1 MENQTNNPSAAAAAA
16 AAAAIDNTTEKAQVT
31 VIIVPFPAQGHLNQM
46 LQLSCL
52 ISSYSIPV
60 HYVGSA
66 VHNRQAQL
74 RSNGLNPNDVAGIN
88 FHDLPIPPFASPPP
102 DPNSANKFPAQLQ
115 PAFDATLNLRQPLAD
130 FMRTMSEKHRRVVVI
145 HDPLIASVVEDI
157 VSIPNAESYAF
168 NCISAFCDVKYLF
181 EMMGKPCPVPRLQ
194 ELPTIEECI
203 TDGVLRFIA
212 LQNEGLQLRNGDL
225 HNTCRLLEDPY
236 LDILESEEI
245 AGGRKSWA
253 IGPLIP
259 AKLPEKTDG
268 RRHDCLTWLDKQEPK
283 SVMYVTFGTTTT
295 LTDEEIEVV
304 ANGLEQSKH
313 KFLWVLR
320 EADKGNVF
328 DGEERREIQLPSG
341 FERRVDGVGM
351 VFREWA
357 PQPEIL
363 AHESVG
369 GFMSHCGWNSCIES
383 ITMGVPIATWPMHS
397 DQPTNAVLVTEILRT
412 GLCVKEWT
420 KEREMVVIASTVESI
435 VRRLMGSEEGAE
447 VRKRAEDL
455 AAVVRRATEEG
466 GASRLEL
473 DSFVAHITRQNE

>member
-1 MENQTNNPSAAAAAA
+1 MGSLNH
-16 AAAAIDNTTEKAQVT
+16 AAAIDEQAQVT

-66 VHNRQAQL
+66 VHNRQAKL
-74 RSNGLNPNDVAGIN
+74 RSNGLNPNDVAGIH
-88 FHDLPIPPFASPPP
+88 FHDLPIPPFPSPPP
-102 DPNSANKFPAQLQ
+102 NPNSSNKFPAQLQ

-130 FMRTMSEKHRRVVVI
+130 FMRTLSEKHRRVVVI

-168 NCISAFCDVKYLF
+168 NCLSGFFQVFYVHEL
-181 EMMGKPCPVPRLQ
+181 MGKKCSLKSPK
-194 ELPTIEECI
+194 ELPTVASCI
-203 TDGVLRFIA
+203 TEDLMKFIFSQNQA
-212 LQNEGLQLRNGDL
+212 LGYRKGDL
-225 HNTCRLLEDPY
+225 YNTCRLLEAPF

-245 AGGRKSWA
+245 AGNRKSWA

-259 AKLPEKTDG
+259 ATKYSSSEKK
-268 RRHDCLTWLDKQEPK
+268 HECLTWLDKQDPK

-295 LTDEEIEVV
+295 LTDEEIEVL

-341 FERRVDGVGM
+341 FERRVDGVGL
-351 VFREWA
+351 VVRDWA

-383 ITMGVPIATWPMHS
+383 ITMGVPMAAWPMHS
-397 DQPTNAVLVTEILRT
+397 DQPTNAVFVTEILKM
-412 GLCVKEWT
+412 GLAVREWT
-420 KEREMVVIASTVESI
+420 NGGEEVEASTVESV
-435 VRRLMGSEEGAE
+435 VRRLMGGSEEGGRI
-447 VRKRAEDL
+447 RKRAEEL
-455 AAVVRRATEEG
+455 AAVVRGAVEEG
-466 GASRLEL
+466 GASRLEF
-473 DSFVAHITRQNE
+473 DSFIAHVTR

>member
-295 LTDEEIEVV
+295 LTDEEIEVL

-341 FERRVDGVGM
+341 FVRRVDGVGL
-351 VFREWA
+351 VVRDWA

-383 ITMGVPIATWPMHS
+383 ITMGVPMAAWPMHS
-397 DQPTNAVLVTEILRT
+397 DQPTNAVFVTEILKM
-412 GLCVKEWT
+412 GLAVREWT
-420 KEREMVVIASTVESI
+420 NGGEEVEASTVENV
-435 VRRLMGSEEGAE
+435 VRRLMGGSEEGGRI
-447 VRKRAEDL
+447 RKRAEEL
-455 AAVVRRATEEG
+455 AAVVRGAVEEG
-466 GASRLEL
+466 GASRLEF
-473 DSFVAHITRQNE
+473 DSFIAHVTR